1 MGDRTWDRMG
11 GLAVG
16 VVLGLVAGLLLAPR
30 AGEEMRRQLKTKAQD
45 SVDQIKT
52 SVVDLQKQI
61 REQGRSLLNRE
72 TLLHPGRSAASDA
85 QPEAPPEA

>member
-30 AGEEMRRQLKTKAQD
+30 AGDEMRRQLRNKAQD
-45 SVDQIKT
+45 SVDQIRH

-61 REQGRSLLNRE
+61 REQGRSWLNRE
-72 TLLHPGRSAASDA
+72 TPLQASRAATPDA
-85 QPEAPPEA
+85 QTDTPPEA

>member
-30 AGEEMRRQLKTKAQD
+30 AGDEMRRQLRDKAQD
-45 SVDQIKT
+45 SVDQIRH
-52 SVVDLQKQI
+52 SVVDLQKQL
-61 REQGRSLLNRE
+61 REQGRSWLHRE
-72 TLLHPGRSAASDA
+72 TPLNASRAATPDA
-85 QPEAPPEA
+85 QPDTPPEA